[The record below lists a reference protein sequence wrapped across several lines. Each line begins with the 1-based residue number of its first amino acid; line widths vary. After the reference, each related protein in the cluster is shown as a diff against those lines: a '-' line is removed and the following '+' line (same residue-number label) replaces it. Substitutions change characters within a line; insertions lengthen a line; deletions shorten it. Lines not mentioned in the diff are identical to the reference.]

1 MKEPLRIVI
10 FSHPDYLQIRSIN
23 RFSQMLHQGF
33 TARGHQV
40 ELVKPQPVLYN
51 EKINPKIRKW
61 LGYLDQYFFFRF
73 KLKAI
78 RRNNKNNNVLY
89 VFADNA
95 LGPWVPVFAGQKHV
109 VHCHDFMAL
118 RSSLGLIK
126 ENPTS
131 STGKIYQS
139 YIRRG
144 FAKASNFIS
153 VSEKTKHELEDFVE
167 RRPKLSEVVY
177 NGLSPKFTPKD
188 IAASRGAVGKL
199 CNAALDRGY
208 IMHIGTN
215 VWYKNK
221 PGVVDIYL
229 QWRKIASN
237 PLPLVMI
244 GGIDDPSVQSKI
256 ERSGFAKDIH
266 ILGGVTDEDIAHC
279 YSGASLLLFP
289 SLDEGFGWP
298 IAEAMACGCLVMTTG
313 KAPMTE
319 VGGDVAYYI
328 PRKTEGDEWAE
339 NAALSLEAVMNEAP
353 EALARRRADGM
364 NWVKQFNIDKTL
376 DHIEEIYGQAY
387 AMPLN

>member
-23 RFSQMLHQGF
+23 RFSQMLHQGL
-33 TARGHQV
+33 TERGHQV
-40 ELVKPQPVLYN
+40 ELVKPQPVLHKD
-51 EKINPKIRKW
+51 KINPRIGKW

-78 RRNNKNNNVLY
+78 KRRNKTNKVLY

-95 LGPWVPVFAGQKHV
+95 LGPWIPVFASQRHI

-118 RSSLGLIK
+118 RSSLGQIK

-131 STGKIYQS
+131 FTGKIYQA

-144 FAKASNFIS
+144 FAKAGNFIS
-153 VSEKTKHELEDFVE
+153 VSRKTKDELEDFVE
-167 RRPKLSEVVY
+167 RKPVISEVVY
-177 NGLSPKFTPKD
+177 NGLSPKFMPKD
-188 IAASRGAVGKL
+188 QVMSRECIGKL
-199 CNAALDRGY
+199 CNAMLKDGY

-221 PGVVDIYL
+221 PGVIDIYL
-229 QWRKIASN
+229 QWRKIARN
-237 PLPLVMI
+237 PLPLVMV
-244 GGIDDPSVQSKI
+244 GKLDDASLLDKI
-256 ERSGFAKDIH
+256 AGSGLASDIH
-266 ILGGVTDEDIAHC
+266 FLGNVTDEDIAHC

-319 VGGDVAYYI
+319 VGGNAAYYI
-328 PRKTEGDEWAE
+328 PRKTAGKEWAE
-339 NAALSLEAVMNEAP
+339 NAAASLEVVMNETS
-353 EALARRRADGM
+353 EALAARRAEGI

-376 DHIEEIYGQAY
+376 DHIEEIYGRAFS
-387 AMPLN
+387 MPLN